1 MTLNSTAL
9 NLEAE
14 CDIAKVRYPIKE
26 KHKTEFRCNINNLIN
41 KNQELHDQL
50 QSYNGELK
58 MKFKHTTFFI
68 PSITEIFSTHD
79 GTIAEKKKGISG
91 IKEGFHESQHLYENV
106 KKLTKYLKT
115 KSHYESFQSLAKF
128 KSILIVLETYLNNNG
143 DLIKLN
149 KKLWTIQ
156 DIFKILLLKTSSK
169 LTPKKDEIL
178 FHFTISIQLAYKTV
192 FAVCIKNQRK
202 VVDDEKEINRKLK
215 VNKTVFEEENKFFQN
230 EISTLIERL
239 KKNNEIIYILEFDL
253 YHKKKSKI
261 KIF

>member
-1 MTLNSTAL
+1 LSDDNDKLTLLLERNNSVVKKMDEILNELDNSHLQFTTLKSTAL

-68 PSITEIFSTHD
+68 PLMTEIFSTHD

-91 IKEGFHESQHLYENV
+91 IKAGFDESQHLYENE

-156 DIFKILLLKTSSK
+156 DIFKILSLKTLPK
-169 LTPKKDEIL
+169 LTPKKENSIS
-178 FHFTISIQLAYKTV
+178 FYNFNSISI
-192 FAVCIKNQRK
+192 
-202 VVDDEKEINRKLK
+202 
-215 VNKTVFEEENKFFQN
+215 
-230 EISTLIERL
+230 
-239 KKNNEIIYILEFDL
+239 
-253 YHKKKSKI
+253 
-261 KIF
+261 